1 MTTHTNTTDAPLGA
15 WYEDFYA
22 TVDAMDAAGL
32 AARCTEETV
41 MRMANHDAVVG
52 RDAVIGGLSAF
63 WSTIAAMRHEFVCVL
78 EDGDTA
84 AIEAIVHYTRRDGSL
99 VSIPAA
105 TIIRRERGLV
115 AEQRIYIDLAPL
127 HA

>member
-1 MTTHTNTTDAPLGA
+1 MGA

-52 RDAVIGGLSAF
+52 RDAVIGVVGLLVDDRGHAP
-63 WSTIAAMRHEFVCVL
+63 RVLVCVL

-99 VSIPAA
+99 VSISAA